1 MFRGGIAQWNECSRF
16 KDCLCPYQD
25 VFPDKATQR
34 KILSLAIK
42 CPSEGCEWT
51 GELREKEV
59 RLLQLI
65 SQLKINTKSLT
76 YELLVD
82 LDQCADVIIFYHI
95 LALRDPYL
103 NVIFIQLN
111 LF

>member
-1 MFRGGIAQWNECSRF
+1 M
-16 KDCLCPYQD
+16 
-25 VFPDKATQR
+25 
-34 KILSLAIK
+34 
-42 CPSEGCEWT
+42 
-51 GELREKEV
+51 